1 MSFDEIDLEIA
12 QILSENAQISDAEL
26 GAQLGLSQ
34 SAVWRRIKAMKEA
47 GVIKGFVLDLDAA
60 ALGWEVVV
68 YLGVKLALKG
78 RHALEDFETAVAAIP
93 EVVLVQHVLGL
104 YDYRLRVVARDLA
117 DFERILRRRIMTLPG
132 IGQVESNV
140 RLAEEKNLS

>member
-1 MSFDEIDLEIA
+1 MNFDAKDFEIA
-12 QILSENAQISDAEL
+12 QILSQDAGLSDAEI
-26 GAQLGLSQ
+26 GEKLGLSQ
-34 SAVWRRIKAMKEA
+34 SAVWRRVKAMKDA
-47 GVIKGFVLDLDAA
+47 GVIEGYELKLDAA

-93 EVVLVQHVLGL
+93 EVVLVQHVLGV

-117 DFERILRRRIMTLPG
+117 DFERIFRRRIMTIPG
-132 IGQVESNV
+132 IGQIESNV
-140 RLAEEKNLS
+140 RLAEEKSV